1 MLNNYIT
8 QEKSRVKINKVINK
22 GQLDKLLSGIIPEF
36 LKPETYRAKAN
47 LSGVGVELITNNL
60 HQFEFWR
67 NNWFLSEDVT
77 SRVFLYS
84 LDGVYGIDPTIYYC
98 PERHTSI
105 FINYDYYGQCKSRGT
120 LGPSSA
126 ILAEEFG
133 IHSIHGACADIKGKG
148 VVLIAPTGT
157 GKTTQSFKM
166 FLHPKGRI
174 LGDDWIYI
182 SFHEGN
188 PKPAVI
194 ATQPEKSLYMR
205 TENEKDFSWL
215 RPIFDKCKCENV
227 VMEKNSCENPNC
239 LEECKAGKRKCVFD
253 ENKEWCYYAFGNSRV
268 MVPREI
274 LLGSEKVVNKT
285 RLNLV
290 VLLERVP
297 GNTAEVILKPD
308 EAIEV
313 LRKGEL
319 MVRPGAGPKEMWG
332 KMDSEPWYNPYPYK
346 VDLND
351 KLQESYFSHLF
362 SMVPCI
368 KLNTTTQTIE
378 ETHKRI
384 MTALKKC
391 S

>member
-1 MLNNYIT
+1 
-8 QEKSRVKINKVINK
+8 
-22 GQLDKLLSGIIPEF
+22 
-36 LKPETYRAKAN
+36 
-47 LSGVGVELITNNL
+47 
-60 HQFEFWR
+60 
-67 NNWFLSEDVT
+67 
-77 SRVFLYS
+77 
-84 LDGVYGIDPTIYYC
+84 
-98 PERHTSI
+98 
-105 FINYDYYGQCKSRGT
+105 
-120 LGPSSA
+120 
-126 ILAEEFG
+126 
-133 IHSIHGACADIKGKG
+133 
-148 VVLIAPTGT
+148 LIAPTGT

-188 PKPAVI
+188 SKPAVI

-205 TENEKDFSWL
+205 TENEKDFFWL

-362 SMVPCI
+362 SMVLCI
-368 KLNTTTQTIE
+368 KLNTATQTIE